1 MALIFSL
8 YAVCRDEAEVA
19 PFVAHFQGLRW
30 TLADGTETTLEA
42 GPYRVVA
49 PGAPP
54 GLIDRS
60 CWITPSELSTY
71 GIRDD
76 RDAVLMTELGNRLC
90 EQLRT
95 APPFELARVG
105 IEVDQQLD
113 DGELSDMIREAW
125 SGLVFSD
132 ALFRRAGSP
141 AACIPFRDG
150 MWWHPYVGEWDRS
163 GTRHVPDT
171 DVVTCLGCDEL
182 VRDHQL
188 VRLVEHGHSSCCLW
202 HPYHL
207 WCIRDA
213 PPIAVPITE
222 CAHCG
227 EPLDLPQLR
236 DALAWGAA
244 TPHHLHLRSI
254 AVDPPFAIHER
265 ADVYAHKR
273 PGVSR
278 IAVVTRHAIA
288 DRPSGHELHEYVHDA
303 CPTDDPWLLRL
314 RAAPGD
320 DELRRVY
327 ADHLEQLGDLVRA
340 ELVRDLLIVPP
351 IEQARARAEQLVAR
365 LATQSRAW
373 LRDVCR

>member
-19 PFVAHFQGLRW
+19 PFLAHFHGLRW
-30 TLADGTETTLEA
+30 TLADGTETTLDAE
-42 GPYRVVA
+42 PYRLAA
-49 PGAPP
+49 PSAPP

-60 CWITPSELSTY
+60 CWIMPSEISTS

-76 RDAVLMTELGNRLC
+76 RDAVLMTELGERLC
-90 EQLRT
+90 EHLRS
-95 APPFELARVG
+95 APPFEWAMVG
-105 IEVDQQLD
+105 IEVDQQQD
-113 DGELSDMIREAW
+113 DAELAEMIREAW
-125 SGLVFSD
+125 SGLIFSE

-141 AACIPFRDG
+141 VAGIPFRDG
-150 MWWHPYVGEWDRS
+150 MWWHPYIGEWDRS
-163 GTRHVPDT
+163 TTRHVPDT
-171 DVVTCLGCDEL
+171 TVVTCLGCDEL
-182 VRDHQL
+182 IRDHEL
-188 VRLVEHGHSSCCLW
+188 VRLVEHGHSSCCPSCLW

-213 PPIAVPITE
+213 PPHAVGSTD

-227 EPLDLPQLR
+227 ELLDLPQLR
-236 DALAWGAA
+236 DALKWGAA
-244 TPHHLHLRSI
+244 TPHHLHLRTI
-254 AVDPPFAIHER
+254 AVDPPFAIHQR

-278 IAVVTRHAIA
+278 IAVVTRDLDAG
-288 DRPSGHELHEYVHDA
+288 RHEYVHDT

-327 ADHLEQLGDLVRA
+327 ADHLEQTGDLVRA
-340 ELVRDLLIVPP
+340 ELVRALLIVPP
-351 IEQARARAEQLVAR
+351 VEQARARADQLHAR
-365 LATQSRAW
+365 LAKESRAW
-373 LRDVCR
+373 LRDVCRR